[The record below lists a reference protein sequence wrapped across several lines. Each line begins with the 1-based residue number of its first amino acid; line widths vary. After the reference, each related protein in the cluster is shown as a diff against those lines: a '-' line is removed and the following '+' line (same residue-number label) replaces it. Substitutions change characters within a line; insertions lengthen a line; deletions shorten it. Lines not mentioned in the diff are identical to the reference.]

1 MTLAGRVGA
10 VAALL
15 LLALVA
21 LATLDGTSA
30 SPRYVNEEYAFS
42 IEPGSG
48 LVVAGVGEPAATGA
62 GGLERPDLMLTFAD
76 LEGPLIDGAAADLVD
91 VKAVDLG
98 APVAVDDPR
107 LDDLPEL
114 LDATLASRGA
124 VGVRTVPAVD
134 IAKATTCAA
143 EYTDLRG
150 RHGMT
155 CVVVAGRHLYTL
167 DALAT
172 QRTRGAIWPTLMKTV
187 ASFRIVADNAG
198 PSPPRTY
205 VDEASG
211 LSITCDRRFMRLTI
225 TRRSW
230 AAEAMF
236 VFADPLSGVAENGR
250 FNDGLVVYTATLPE
264 WPSAGQRRHVA
275 KEVRLGLERCG
286 MTPEGRTRPVGVNGL
301 PAYRLCSRSRDG
313 SGDLIYVVFS
323 GDTAYFVEGCAQA
336 STWATNK
343 RLFEAAMR
351 SVEVPRHHLEAA
363 VRPSPGRSR
372 VS

>member
-1 MTLAGRVGA
+1 MTLAGLVGA

-21 LATLDGTSA
+21 LVTLDGTSA
-30 SPRYVNEEYAFS
+30 SPRYVNEDYAFS
-42 IEPGSG
+42 IEPGGG
-48 LVVAGVGEPAATGA
+48 LVAAGADEPAAVDRC
-62 GGLERPDLMLTFAD
+62 GLERPDFMVAFTD
-76 LEGPLIDGAAADLVD
+76 REGPLIDGAAADLVD

-98 APVAVDDPR
+98 APVANDDPR
-107 LDDLPEL
+107 LDRLPEL
-114 LDATLASRGA
+114 LDATLESQGA
-124 VGVRTVPAVD
+124 VAVRPVPPLD
-134 IAKATTCAA
+134 IAKAVTCAA

-172 QRTRGAIWPTLMKTV
+172 QRTRDAVWPTLTKTL
-187 ASFRIVADNAG
+187 ASFHIEADTAG
-198 PSPPRTY
+198 SSPPRTY
-205 VDEASG
+205 VDDASG
-211 LSITCDRRFMRLTI
+211 LSITCDRRFMRLAI
-225 TRRSW
+225 TRSSW

-250 FNDGLVVYTATLPE
+250 FNDGLVVYTAALPG

-275 KEVRLGLERCG
+275 TEVRLGLGRCG
-286 MTPEGRTRPVGVNGL
+286 MTPECRTRSVEVNGL
-301 PAYRLCSRSRDG
+301 HAYRLCSRCRDG

-323 GDTAYFVEGCAQA
+323 GDTAYFIEGCAQA
-336 STWATNK
+336 STWATDR

-351 SVEVPRHHLEAA
+351 SVQVPRHSLEAA
-363 VRPSPGRSR
+363 IRPGPSRSR